1 MSYID
6 LHVHSNVSDGT
17 LSPAEVAEQAHRAG
31 LSAIALTDH
40 DTVAGVPAA
49 VLRGRELGV
58 RVIPGVELS
67 CVYEG
72 KEIHI
77 LGLFI
82 NCQDPSFANELKEL
96 LSVRLW
102 RNKEMLRRF
111 QADGFDITKEDLT
124 AGNPDTVI
132 TRAHFARALAE
143 KGYVSSMKDAFS
155 SYLQYGSKYC
165 LKKEL
170 ITPEHAMKVL
180 TDNHAFPALA
190 HPVQYRLGWE
200 ETDKLIC
207 RLSQLG
213 LMGLEV
219 YHSSQTPE
227 QSRILRGIARK
238 YHLLPTGGSDFH
250 GANKPDIAI
259 GTGRGGLRL
268 SHLLLEDIEKRL
280 THPPISSLSHSDAD

>member
-6 LHVHSNVSDGT
+6 LHVHSNASDGT
-17 LSPAEVAEQAHRAG
+17 LSPSQVVKEAKKAG

-40 DTVAGVPAA
+40 DTTAGIEEA
-49 VLRGRELGV
+49 VHAGETLGI

-67 CVYEG
+67 CVYQG

-77 LGLFI
+77 LGLFV
-82 NCQDPSFANELKEL
+82 NYQDASFVRELNQL
-96 LSVRLW
+96 LSVRRW
-102 RNKEMLRRF
+102 RNEEMLRRF
-111 QADGFDITKEDLT
+111 QADNFDITMEDLM

-132 TRAHFARALAE
+132 TRAHFARALKE
-143 KGYVSSMKDAFS
+143 KGYASSMADAFQT
-155 SYLQYGSKYC
+155 YLQYGGKYC

-190 HPVQYRLGWE
+190 HPVQYKLEWE
-200 ETDKLIC
+200 ALDTLIAS
-207 RLSQLG
+207 LTKLG

-219 YHSSQTPE
+219 YHSSQSPA
-227 QSRILRGIARK
+227 QSRTLRSIARK
-238 YHLLPTGGSDFH
+238 YSLLPTGGSDFH
-250 GANKPDIAI
+250 GSNKPDISI
-259 GTGRGGLRL
+259 GTGRGGLHI

-280 THPPISSLSHSDAD
+280 YA

>member
-6 LHVHSNVSDGT
+6 LHVHSNASDGT
-17 LSPAEVAEQAHRAG
+17 LSPSQVVKEAKKAG

-40 DTVAGVPAA
+40 DTTAGIEEA
-49 VLRGRELGV
+49 VHAGETLGI

-67 CVYEG
+67 CVYQG

-77 LGLFI
+77 LGLFV
-82 NCQDPSFANELKEL
+82 NYQDASFVRELNQL
-96 LSVRLW
+96 LSVRRW
-102 RNKEMLRRF
+102 RNEEMLRRF
-111 QADGFDITKEDLT
+111 QADNFDITMEDLM

-132 TRAHFARALAE
+132 TRAHFARALKE
-143 KGYVSSMKDAFS
+143 KGYASSMADAFQT
-155 SYLQYGSKYC
+155 YLQYGGKYC

-190 HPVQYRLGWE
+190 HPVQYKLEWE
-200 ETDKLIC
+200 ALDTLIAS
-207 RLSQLG
+207 LTKLG

-219 YHSSQTPE
+219 YHSSQSPA
-227 QSRILRGIARK
+227 QSRTLRSIARK
-238 YHLLPTGGSDFH
+238 YSLLPTGGSDFH
-250 GANKPDIAI
+250 GSNKLDISI
-259 GTGRGGLRL
+259 GTGRGGLHI

-280 THPPISSLSHSDAD
+280 YA

>member
-1 MSYID
+1 MPYID
-6 LHVHSNVSDGT
+6 LHVHSNASDGT
-17 LSPAEVAEQAHRAG
+17 LSPDEVAEQAHKAG

-49 VLRGRELGV
+49 VLRGRELGI

-77 LGLFI
+77 LGLFV
-82 NCQDPSFANELKEL
+82 NCQDPSFTNELKEL

-102 RNKEMLRRF
+102 RNEEMLRRF
-111 QADGFDITKEDLT
+111 QTDGFHITKEDLT

-132 TRAHFARALAE
+132 TRAHFARALVE
-143 KGYVSSMKDAFS
+143 NGYASSMKDAFS

-170 ITPEHAMKVL
+170 ITPDHAMKVL

-200 ETDKLIC
+200 KTDNLVC
-207 RLSQLG
+207 FLSRLG

-227 QSRILRGIARK
+227 QSRRLRGIARK

-250 GANKPDIAI
+250 GANKPDISI

-280 THPPISSLSHSDAD
+280 TNPPIPSFSRPNAD

>member
-6 LHVHSNVSDGT
+6 LHVHSNASDGT
-17 LSPAEVAEQAHRAG
+17 CSPSQVVEAAKKAG

-40 DTVAGVPAA
+40 DTTAGVEEALHA
-49 VLRGRELGV
+49 GKTLGI
-58 RVIPGVELS
+58 RVIPGTELS
-67 CVYEG
+67 CVYQG

-77 LGLFI
+77 LGLFV
-82 NCQDPSFANELKEL
+82 NYQDPSFTRELNEL

-102 RNKEMLRRF
+102 RNEEMLRRF
-111 QADGFDITKEDLT
+111 QADNFDITIEDLM

-132 TRAHFARALAE
+132 TRAHFARVLVE
-143 KGYVSSMKDAFS
+143 KGYASSMADAFQT
-155 SYLQYGSKYC
+155 YLQYGGKYC

-190 HPVQYRLGWE
+190 HPVQYKLGRE
-200 ETDKLIC
+200 DLETLTAT
-207 RLSQLG
+207 LTNLG

-219 YHSSQTPE
+219 YHSSQSQA
-227 QSRILRGIARK
+227 QSRMLRSIARK
-238 YHLLPTGGSDFH
+238 YSLLPTGGSDFH
-250 GANKPDIAI
+250 GSNKPDIPI
-259 GTGRGGLRL
+259 GTGRGGLHI

-280 THPPISSLSHSDAD
+280 SLQPHQ

>member
-6 LHVHSNVSDGT
+6 LHVHSNASDGT

-111 QADGFDITKEDLT
+111 QADGFHITREDLT

-132 TRAHFARALAE
+132 TRAHFARALVE
-143 KGYVSSMKDAFS
+143 NGYASSMKDAFS

-200 ETDKLIC
+200 ETDKLVGF
-207 RLSQLG
+207 LSRLG

-227 QSRILRGIARK
+227 QSRRLRKIARK

-250 GANKPDIAI
+250 GANKPDISI
-259 GTGRGGLRL
+259 GTGRGGLCL

-280 THPPISSLSHSDAD
+280 TNPPIPSFSRSDAD

>member
-6 LHVHSNVSDGT
+6 LHVHSNASDGT
-17 LSPAEVAEQAHRAG
+17 CSPSQVVEAAKKAG

-40 DTVAGVPAA
+40 DTTAGVEEALHA
-49 VLRGRELGV
+49 GKTLGI
-58 RVIPGVELS
+58 RVIPGTELS
-67 CVYEG
+67 CVYQG

-77 LGLFI
+77 LGLFV
-82 NCQDPSFANELKEL
+82 NYQDPSFTRELKEL

-102 RNKEMLRRF
+102 RNEEMLRRF
-111 QADGFDITKEDLT
+111 QADNFDITIEDLM

-132 TRAHFARALAE
+132 TRAHFARVLVE
-143 KGYVSSMKDAFS
+143 KGYASSMADAFQT
-155 SYLQYGSKYC
+155 YLQYGGKYC

-190 HPVQYRLGWE
+190 HPVQYKLGRE
-200 ETDKLIC
+200 DLETLTAT
-207 RLSQLG
+207 LTNLG

-219 YHSSQTPE
+219 YHSSQSQA
-227 QSRILRGIARK
+227 QSRMLRSIARK
-238 YHLLPTGGSDFH
+238 YSLLPTGGSDFH
-250 GANKPDIAI
+250 GSNKPDISI
-259 GTGRGGLRL
+259 GTGRGGLHI

-280 THPPISSLSHSDAD
+280 SLQPHQ

>member
-1 MSYID
+1 MPYID
-6 LHVHSNVSDGT
+6 LHVHSNASDGT
-17 LSPAEVAEQAHRAG
+17 LSPDEVAEQAYKAG

-40 DTVAGVPAA
+40 DTVAGVPSA
-49 VLRGRELGV
+49 VLRGRELGI

-77 LGLFI
+77 LGLFV
-82 NCQDPSFANELKEL
+82 NCQDPSFTNELKEL

-102 RNKEMLRRF
+102 RNEEMLRRF
-111 QADGFDITKEDLT
+111 QADGFHITREDLT

-132 TRAHFARALAE
+132 TRAHFARALVE
-143 KGYVSSMKDAFS
+143 NGYASSMKDAFS

-200 ETDKLIC
+200 ETDKLVGF
-207 RLSQLG
+207 LSRLG

-227 QSRILRGIARK
+227 QSRRLRKIARK

-250 GANKPDIAI
+250 GANKPDISI
-259 GTGRGGLRL
+259 GTGRGGLCL

-280 THPPISSLSHSDAD
+280 TNPPIPSFSRSDAD